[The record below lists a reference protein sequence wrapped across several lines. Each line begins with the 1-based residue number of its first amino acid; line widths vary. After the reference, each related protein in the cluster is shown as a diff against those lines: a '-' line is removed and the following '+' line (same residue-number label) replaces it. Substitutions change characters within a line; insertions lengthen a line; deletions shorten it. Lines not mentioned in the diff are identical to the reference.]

1 MYAKRR
7 SLGERRRQRHG
18 RRPMGRA
25 PVGAGTYT
33 NRTQLPRACLPPPPM
48 PMRRNCGIGAEA
60 ARTGAGA
67 PALVVSAGRSLP
79 SARCP
84 AVSCVGGALWD
95 RRGAA
100 REGAVCGGCADRA
113 AHTESCVPCA
123 LPVRVMCV
131 CACVLPPARLDT
143 LESGSGRV
151 GDYSMCTSGGAI
163 PSFLL
168 SCARGARYVV
178 PGVVELQKGQL
189 FHNGHRPR
197 TDETNNGHR
206 SRTYRTH
213 ALRAENSELHR
224 PNGGRCRLEA
234 RSVAS
239 EPVGESLGLAHLHMG

>member
-189 FHNGHRPR
+189 FHNGHRR
-197 TDETNNGHR
+197 TDAKQTKATAHV
-206 SRTYRTH
+206 RTARTH
-213 ALRAENSELHR
+213 CARRTHSELR
-224 PNGGRCRLEA
+224 IARGTAGRCRLEA

-239 EPVGESLGLAHLHMG
+239 VASEPV